1 MHREIAVMGRTAGS
15 WLSTFDSG
23 LKRYCA
29 ETRRFPLL
37 EAQEELLLARRWREH
52 RDRAAAQ
59 RLVGSHLRLV
69 VKIASGYVGYG
80 LPAGEIIS
88 EGNVGLMRALERFEP
103 DKGFRFATYA
113 KWWIKASIQEYILRS
128 KSLVKIGTTANQRKL
143 FFKLRQAKGRIG
155 AIEEGD
161 MRPDQV
167 GRIAKELGVTEQD
180 VIDMNRRLGGDLSLN
195 APLIGDD
202 ASTWQDYLVDDA
214 PSQERTLAESQQ
226 GDRRRKAL
234 AEALA
239 ALSERER
246 RILVDRRLVDEP
258 ITLNELA
265 GELGVSCERVRQ
277 IEMRAFHKVR
287 SAVHQRVKVTDA
299 PRLAA

>member
-1 MHREIAVMGRTAGS
+1 MGRVASS
-15 WLSTFDSG
+15 WVSFDSG

-29 ETRRFPLL
+29 ETRRFPML
-37 EAQEELLLARRWREH
+37 EAQEEVLLARRWREH
-52 RDRAAAQ
+52 KDRDAAQ
-59 RLVGSHLRLV
+59 RLVSSHLRLV
-69 VKIASGYVGYG
+69 VKVASGYVGYG
-80 LPAGEIIS
+80 LPPGEIIS

-103 DKGFRFATYA
+103 DRGSRFATYA
-113 KWWIKASIQEYILRS
+113 VWWIRASIQDYILRS

-167 GRIAKELGVTEQD
+167 ELIAKELGVSGQD
-180 VIDMNRRLGGDLSLN
+180 VVDMNRRLAGDLSLN
-195 APLIGDD
+195 APLVEDD
-202 ASTWQDYLVDDA
+202 EASSWQDRLVDDA
-214 PSQERTLAESQQ
+214 PSQERTLAEGQQ
-226 GDRRRKAL
+226 GARRRKAL

-239 ALSERER
+239 VLSERER
-246 RILVDRRLVDEP
+246 RIFVHRRLAEEP

-265 GELGVSCERVRQ
+265 DELGVSCERVRQ
-277 IEMRAFHKVR
+277 IEVRAFQKVR
-287 SAVHQRVKVTDA
+287 SAVYQRVAVSDA